1 MDFASFLDRLSTCLS
16 CLRGGLKKKKA
27 MITHA
32 IISVSDLRTPLKGP
46 FINPFQET
54 QPS

>member
-1 MDFASFLDRLSTCLS
+1 
-16 CLRGGLKKKKA
+16 

-54 QPS
+54 QPNWSQTHERYKISCEQFAFVLP